1 MTATEAARLQGF
13 DQTIVPKALVGA
25 SALLKDMVGN
35 SFTSNVM
42 LAVMLAMMPQ
52 WNRKPE

>member
-13 DQTIVPKALVGA
+13 ATSTLPKSLVGS

-42 LAVMLAMMPQ
+42 LAVLLATMPH
-52 WNRKPE
+52 WRRKPE